1 MDSTTLFPPRNI
13 PRLSMRFSTCWFGS
27 RLVSTTNSQRKNRQ
41 PILATCRNENRDDMI
56 PRRLSNTPLTR
67 LLHVE
72 LLMTNNGSL
81 PSACCASIDPPPLC
95 FFVFFALFGNN
106 SIVSPT
112 SFSGCHQ
119 RELGTVYFLFFFL
132 FKDIHEQ
139 HPLTRPCRYDQV
151 RSAPS
156 DDNLMPLWI
165 KSS

>member
-1 MDSTTLFPPRNI
+1 MTSIFSQKLFYKMDSTTLFPPRNI

-95 FFVFFALFGNN
+95 FFVFFAFFLPSSVTIQLCHQLPSLGVINVNLELFIFFFFFCLKTSMN
-106 SIVSPT
+106 SIP
-112 SFSGCHQ
+112 
-119 RELGTVYFLFFFL
+119 
-132 FKDIHEQ
+132 
-139 HPLTRPCRYDQV
+139 
-151 RSAPS
+151 
-156 DDNLMPLWI
+156 
-165 KSS
+165 